1 VRALQAGGVGVNG
14 ISKWKVL
21 AIVSGIVFVGDQV
34 TKYLAVEH
42 LTRAFEVAGA
52 QTFGEKVKAFVEQKE
67 LLERGLARS
76 APVQVVP
83 AFWQHRYTQNRGAA
97 WGVLAGAGEKFRVP
111 FFYLVS
117 IAAVIFIFSYYRKL
131 STEQR
136 YVQIALAL
144 VLGGALGNALDRLL
158 RGYVIDFIDW
168 HWGDPNWLR
177 PSLHW
182 PTFNVADSGITVG
195 LAMLFLE
202 MLFARKP
209 GAQAAAKK
217 A

>member
-1 VRALQAGGVGVNG
+1 MENG
-14 ISKWKVL
+14 LSKWKLL
-21 AIVSGIVFVGDQV
+21 ALLAGLWVVADQV

-42 LTRAFEVAGA
+42 LTAAFIAARAH
-52 QTFGEKVKAFVEQKE
+52 TFPDKVSAFVEQKE
-67 LLERGLARS
+67 LLERGLAN
-76 APVQVVP
+76 PVPVTVTP
-83 AFWQHRYTQNRGAA
+83 FWQHRYTQNRGAA
-97 WGVLAGAGEKFRVP
+97 WGVLSGAGEQFRVP

-131 STEQR
+131 RTEQR
-136 YVQIALAL
+136 YLQIALAL
-144 VLGGALGNALDRLL
+144 VLGGAIGNAIDRVL

-168 HWGDPNWLR
+168 HWFDPHWLR

-202 MLFARKP
+202 MLFAKKPAKAPAEPAARK
-209 GAQAAAKK
+209 A
-217 A
+217 

>member
-1 VRALQAGGVGVNG
+1 VREMQAGGGGVKG
-14 ISKWKVL
+14 LSKWKLL
-21 AIVSGIVFVGDQV
+21 ALISGAVFAGDQV

-42 LTRAFEVAGA
+42 LTQAFRVAGA
-52 QTFGEKVKAFVEQKE
+52 QSLGEKLKAFVGQKE
-67 LLERGLARS
+67 LLERGLADPV
-76 APVQVVP
+76 PVQVVP
-83 AFWQHRYTQNRGAA
+83 SFWQHRYTQNRGAA

-131 STEQR
+131 SNDQR
-136 YVQIALAL
+136 YLQIALAL
-144 VLGGALGNALDRLL
+144 VLGGAIGNALDRVL

-182 PTFNVADSGITVG
+182 PTFNVADSGITLG
-195 LAMLFLE
+195 LALLLLE
-202 MLFARKP
+202 MLFAKKP
-209 GAQAAAKK
+209 AQAPTAKK

>member
-1 VRALQAGGVGVNG
+1 ML
-14 ISKWKVL
+14 SKWKLL
-21 AIVSGIVFVGDQV
+21 ALIAGVWFVADQV

-42 LTRAFEVAGA
+42 LTAAFTAARAH
-52 QTFGEKVKAFVEQKE
+52 TFGEKLHAFVAQKD
-67 LLERGLARS
+67 LLERGLADPIPVTV
-76 APVQVVP
+76 AP
-83 AFWQHRYTQNRGAA
+83 FWQHRYTQNRGAA

-117 IAAVIFIFSYYRKL
+117 LVAVIFIFSYYRKL
-131 STEQR
+131 SNNQR
-136 YVQIALAL
+136 YLQVALAL
-144 VLGGALGNALDRLL
+144 VLGGAVGNALDRLL

-168 HWGDPNWLR
+168 HWFDPNWMH

-195 LAMLFLE
+195 LAMLFAE
-202 MLFARKP
+202 MLFVKKP
-209 GAQAAAKK
+209 KTAK

>member
-1 VRALQAGGVGVNG
+1 MQNG
-14 ISKWKVL
+14 LSKWKLL
-21 AIVSGIVFVGDQV
+21 ALLAGLWVVADQV

-42 LTRAFEVAGA
+42 LTAAFIAARAHTFPDRVA
-52 QTFGEKVKAFVEQKE
+52 AFVEQKE
-67 LLERGLARS
+67 LLERGLAN
-76 APVQVVP
+76 PVPVTVTP
-83 AFWQHRYTQNRGAA
+83 FWQHRYTQNRGAA
-97 WGVLAGAGEKFRVP
+97 WGVLSGAGEQFRVP

-131 STEQR
+131 RTEQR
-136 YVQIALAL
+136 YLQVALAL
-144 VLGGALGNALDRLL
+144 VLGGAIGNAIDRVL

-168 HWGDPNWLR
+168 HWFDPHWLR

-202 MLFARKP
+202 MLFAKKPAKAPAEPAARK
-209 GAQAAAKK
+209 A
-217 A
+217 